1 MTLLQEWISPQYLQL
16 KKIEKFRSAF
26 LGHTPFPYLELKGFF
41 RKQKIMKVLPALR
54 KEMFIRKEADLFQF
68 SQTQDLVSTK
78 SKILQKFR
86 SFLSSPEL
94 VTYLSN
100 LTNTNLKAKEIDM
113 SGTLYQDTDFL
124 LCHDDR
130 LEGRKIAYFVYLSTL
145 DRKDGGRLLLYDQL
159 EKVAASI
166 IPTFNTFAFFAVSAK
181 SLHVVEEMVRPKQRL
196 AISGWFHDQ

>member
-1 MTLLQEWISPQYLQL
+1 MALLQEWISSGYLQL
-16 KKIEKFRSAF
+16 KKREKLRTTFRE
-26 LGHTPFPYLELKGFF
+26 HTPFPYLELRGFF
-41 RKQKIMKVLPALR
+41 REQKIMKVLPALR

-130 LEGRKIAYFVYLSTL
+130 LEGRKIAYFVYHSTL

>member
-1 MTLLQEWISPQYLQL
+1 
-16 KKIEKFRSAF
+16 
-26 LGHTPFPYLELKGFF
+26 
-41 RKQKIMKVLPALR
+41 MKVLPALR

>member
-68 SQTQDLVSTK
+68 NQTQDLVGTK
-78 SKILQKFR
+78 SKILREFR
-86 SFLSSPEL
+86 SFLSSLEL

-100 LTNTNLKAKEIDM
+100 LTNTNLKARVIDM
-113 SGTLYQDTDFL
+113 SGTLYEDTDFL

-130 LEGRKIAYFVYLSTL
+130 LQGRKIAYFVYLSTL
-145 DRKDGGRLLLYDQL
+145 QRTDGGRLLLYDQL